1 MDFGRGPWLA
11 IQSVMLHALSAVRP
25 GVLLVGA
32 GVAAGLYVM
41 HAHGTHAATPPA
53 PQQKATLA
61 IAPRFVAPPSL
72 TTPAYDDET
81 EDGLDDEGE
90 ELEEIRGM
98 TPIEDPAELAMVF
111 SVDGTSYV
119 RISYE
124 ERATSHGRRRMVD
137 DGTTK
142 SVVASVATSALPEE
156 LRRWAGRTVLV
167 DGTCRARVVGFAEVS
182 RVAGDPPGTED
193 YYYSAEDERPTELP
207 EWTIENITSENVMLA
222 AQLDGCTGTWARGTE
237 FSPAAVAEL
246 DSDPEL
252 ESAALA
258 DLLAEG
264 DSDPTQDSWRES
276 GGEGDWREAVDPT
289 ATVYTHPL
297 TGERWIFASAYKS
310 GGCGDPGVEVM
321 AAYRASA
328 NGKVHRVADLEY
340 AGQTIDS
347 VIDVDGDGQPEL
359 LLGGGDSVDFV
370 DLKSTSHDSISV
382 SYYSYGCGC

>member
-1 MDFGRGPWLA
+1 
-11 IQSVMLHALSAVRP
+11 MLQVLSAVRP
-25 GVLLVGA
+25 GVLLLGA
-32 GVAAGLYVM
+32 TVAIGVYAVQ
-41 HAHGTHAATPPA
+41 TWTNDHAATPGVSRPV
-53 PQQKATLA
+53 T
-61 IAPRFVAPPSL
+61 IASMPRFVTPPSL
-72 TTPAYDDET
+72 TEPAFDDET
-81 EDGLDDEGE
+81 EDGSDDEGE

-119 RISYE
+119 RISYD
-124 ERATSHGRRRMVD
+124 ERATSHGRRRMID

-142 SVVASVATSALPEE
+142 SVVASVSTSALPVG
-156 LRRWAGRTVLV
+156 LRTWAGRTVLV

-193 YYYSAEDERPTELP
+193 YYYSPEDERPEELP
-207 EWTIENITSENVMLA
+207 EWTIENISEANVVLA

-237 FSPAAVAEL
+237 FSPAAIAEL
-246 DSDPEL
+246 DAAPEL

-258 DLLAEG
+258 DLLAES

-297 TGERWIFASAYKS
+297 TGERWIFASAYMG
-310 GGCGDPGVEVM
+310 GGCGEPGVEVM

-328 NGKVHRVADLEY
+328 DGKVHRVADLEY

-359 LLGGGDSVDFV
+359 LLGGGDSVDLV
-370 DLKSTSHDSISV
+370 DLKNTGHDSISV
-382 SYYSYGCGC
+382 SYHSYGCGC